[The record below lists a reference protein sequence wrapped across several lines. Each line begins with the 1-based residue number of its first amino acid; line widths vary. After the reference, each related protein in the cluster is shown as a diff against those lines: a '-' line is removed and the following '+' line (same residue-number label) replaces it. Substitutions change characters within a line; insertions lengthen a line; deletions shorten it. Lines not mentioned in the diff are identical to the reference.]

1 LHSRASSVILNDQ
14 SSLLGWDY
22 GLVWFFR
29 SGPASKK
36 AMMVGLAGLDRTGPG
51 AGGGGRRDER
61 YVTGL
66 WISNDESSFLDEVYG
81 LVWFSFWASVKEAAV
96 GWAGLEG

>member
-1 LHSRASSVILNDQ
+1 M
-14 SSLLGWDY
+14 
-22 GLVWFFR
+22 
-29 SGPASKK
+29 K
-36 AMMVGLAGLDRTGPG
+36 AMLVGLAGAYRTGPDP
-51 AGGGGRRDER
+51 GGGRGGRRDER

-96 GWAGLEG
+96 GGEG